1 MPCPV
6 SRCFCKY
13 TYVKPIVLNIS
24 SASKLNGIDWLSEF
38 VFSKFDLDDDGGLDM
53 QEFIT
58 FYKEEDMMNRFYWLN
73 RDRDE
78 FVSLEEFLAY
88 WAKCKCLPGNCS

>member
-1 MPCPV
+1 M
-6 SRCFCKY
+6 
-13 TYVKPIVLNIS
+13 LNIS

-38 VFSKFDLDDDGGLDM
+38 VFSKFDLDDNGGLDM

-58 FYKEEDMMNRFYWLN
+58 FYKEEDIMNRFYWLN
-73 RDRDE
+73 QDGDE
-78 FVSLEEFLAY
+78 FVSMEEFLAY

>member
-1 MPCPV
+1 M
-6 SRCFCKY
+6 
-13 TYVKPIVLNIS
+13 
-24 SASKLNGIDWLSEF
+24 
-38 VFSKFDLDDDGGLDM
+38 FSKFDLDDDGGLDM

-58 FYKEEDMMNRFYWLN
+58 FYKEEDMMNRFYWL
-73 RDRDE
+73 DHQIDGDE